1 VQAVVRDTGIS
12 LDQLPDLALRFCL
25 SSPAVSTV
33 IPGMRNVHHVA
44 ANVAASDAGP
54 LPPEMLQKLR
64 AHRWVR
70 NFWH

>member
-1 VQAVVRDTGIS
+1 
-12 LDQLPDLALRFCL
+12 
-25 SSPAVSTV
+25 
-33 IPGMRNVHHVA
+33 MRNVKHVA

-54 LPPEMLQKLR
+54 LPPDVLQKLR